1 MPATIIIATLLF
13 TLALILY
20 SIAIWSD
27 RLSKK
32 LKRWHIFVFFLG
44 VLADGLGVWMTIKFM
59 GGAIVFT
66 PHAIF
71 GFTAL
76 ILMTLH
82 FLWVLF
88 VFVRAKPR
96 AQSFYQFSL
105 LAWSIWIVSYL
116 SGFVTGIQKM
126 M

>member
-1 MPATIIIATLLF
+1 MLTEIIIATILF

-20 SIAIWSD
+20 SIAIWSE
-27 RLSKK
+27 RMRKQLM
-32 LKRWHIFVFFLG
+32 LWHVVVFSMG
-44 VLADGLGVWMTIKFM
+44 VTADALGVWITYKAV
-59 GGAIVFT
+59 GGIVLT

-76 ILMTLH
+76 FLMSVH

-88 VFVRAKPR
+88 SFIKAKPR
-96 AQSFYQFSL
+96 TRFFHHFNL
-105 LAWSIWIVSYL
+105 FVWLFWVLSYL

-126 M
+126 L